1 MPTREQ
7 EGLEK
12 VKTPDGLLPVCAWC
26 KRVRDDQ
33 GVWIEVDVRLRSE
46 AEFTHGICP
55 ECLEKHLSSRIND
68 ARDFADKRQTEC
80 NGVN

>member
-26 KRVRDDQ
+26 KRVRDEQ

-55 ECLEKHLSSRIND
+55 ECQEKHLSSRIND
-68 ARDFADKRQTEC
+68 GRDFAD
-80 NGVN
+80 

>member
-1 MPTREQ
+1 MPTREP

-33 GVWIEVDVRLRSE
+33 GVWIEIDVRLRSE
-46 AEFTHGICP
+46 AELTHGICP
-55 ECLEKHLSSRIND
+55 ECLAKHLSSRVND
-68 ARDFADKRQTEC
+68 ARDFDDKRQTEC